1 MFNSNQFSRV
11 LSKAPETTQVLG
23 SIEPPHTTRAFGITQ
38 APRNTQD
45 PLTTQRTATTQ
56 TPQTTQEQ
64 LNTLAL
70 VTTQAPGTTQDPLT
84 TQTPVTTQA
93 PQTTQDPL
101 NTQTPVTTQ
110 TPGTTQEPLNTQMP
124 VTTQAPQTVRSPEIQ
139 LTLYIGQ
146 NKTIFCPVSIYRRA
160 IIKWLYNSGKKDLPD
175 GVVPDGINSLRI
187 TSVNKSH
194 EGNFTCVRQ
203 TNSFNFGSAV
213 HFVLQVIYPETC
225 SRVKA
230 NISDASDLYI
240 IDPDGPGGKASSFQ
254 AYCNMTDKEGAGVTV
269 ISHDSETRTHVDGCD
284 PHGCYKRDLT
294 YTGVLITQLEALTDV
309 SARCEQF
316 ISYECFNSR
325 LLEGGKA
332 WWVSR
337 DGRKMDYWGGT
348 TEKRQC
354 GCALTDSCAHQD
366 KKCNC
371 DYRDNTWH
379 EDSGLLTEKAFL
391 PVSQLRFGDTG
402 KDISEGYHTLGKLK
416 CYEMSTS
423 HHQ

>member
-1 MFNSNQFSRV
+1 M
-11 LSKAPETTQVLG
+11 LG
-23 SIEPPHTTRAFGITQ
+23 SIEPPHTARPFDITQ
-38 APRNTQD
+38 APQNPQD
-45 PLTTQRTATTQ
+45 PLTTQTTATTQ
-56 TPQTTQEQ
+56 TPQ
-64 LNTLAL
+64 
-70 VTTQAPGTTQDPLT
+70 TTQDPLT

-93 PQTTQDPL
+93 PQTTQEPL
-101 NTQTPVTTQ
+101 NTQ
-110 TPGTTQEPLNTQMP
+110 TPGTTQEPLNTLMP

-139 LTLYIGQ
+139 QTLYIGQ
-146 NKTIFCPVSIYRRA
+146 NKTIFCPVSIYRHA
-160 IIKWLYNSGKKDLPD
+160 IIKWLYNNGKKDLPD

-194 EGNFTCVRQ
+194 EGTFTCVGQ
-203 TNSFNFGSAV
+203 TNSSNFGSAA
-213 HFVLQVIYPETC
+213 HIVLQVIYPETC

-230 NISDASDLYI
+230 NISDASDWYV
-240 IDPDGPGGKASSFQ
+240 IDPDGPGGNASFQ

-269 ISHDSETRTHVDGCD
+269 ISHDSENRTHVDGCD
-284 PHGCYKRDLT
+284 PLGCYKRDVT
-294 YTGVLITQLEALTDV
+294 YTGVLITQLEALTNV

-316 ISYECFNSR
+316 ISYECLNSK
-325 LLEGGKA
+325 LLDGGKA

-337 DGRKMDYWGGT
+337 DGAKMEYWGGT
-348 TEKRQC
+348 TVKRHC
-354 GCALTDSCAHQD
+354 SCALTDSCAKQD

-371 DYRDNTWH
+371 DHRDNTWH

-416 CYEMSTS
+416 CYGMSTS

>member
-1 MFNSNQFSRV
+1 M
-11 LSKAPETTQVLG
+11 LG

-38 APRNTQD
+38 APQNHQD
-45 PLTTQRTATTQ
+45 PLTTQTPGTTQAPQATQEPLNTQ
-56 TPQTTQEQ
+56 TP
-64 LNTLAL
+64 
-70 VTTQAPGTTQDPLT
+70 VTTQSPGTTQDPLT
-84 TQTPVTTQA
+84 TKTPVTTQA
-93 PQTTQDPL
+93 PQTTQ
-101 NTQTPVTTQ
+101 
-110 TPGTTQEPLNTQMP
+110 EPLNTQMP
-124 VTTQAPQTVRSPEIQ
+124 VITQAPQSVEGPEIQ

-146 NKTIFCPVSIYRRA
+146 NKTIFCPVSNF
-160 IIKWLYNSGKKDLPD
+160 KWLYNNGKKDLPD

-194 EGNFTCVRQ
+194 EGTFTCVGQ
-203 TNSFNFGSAV
+203 TNSSNFGSAA
-213 HFVLQVIYPETC
+213 HIVLQVIYPETC

-230 NISDASDLYI
+230 NISDASDWYI
-240 IDPDGPGGKASSFQ
+240 IDPDGPGGKAPFQ

-269 ISHDSETRTHVDGCD
+269 VSHDSENRTHVDGCD
-284 PHGCYKRDLT
+284 PQGCYKRDVS
-294 YTGVLITQLEALTDV
+294 YTGVLITQLDALTDV

-354 GCALTDSCAHQD
+354 SCALTDSCAHRD

-416 CYEMSTS
+416 CYGMSTS

>member
-1 MFNSNQFSRV
+1 M
-11 LSKAPETTQVLG
+11 LG
-23 SIEPPHTTRAFGITQ
+23 SIEPPHTTRPFGITQ
-38 APRNTQD
+38 ASPNTQD
-45 PLTTQRTATTQ
+45 PLTTQITATTQ
-56 TPQTTQEQ
+56 KPQTTQEQ
-64 LNTLAL
+64 LNTQTP

-93 PQTTQDPL
+93 PQTAQEPL

-124 VTTQAPQTVRSPEIQ
+124 VTTQAPQSVRSPEIQ
-139 LTLYIGQ
+139 QTLYIGQ
-146 NKTIFCPVSIYRRA
+146 NKTIFCPVSIYGHA
-160 IIKWLYNSGKKDLPD
+160 IIKWLYNSVKKYLPD

-194 EGNFTCVRQ
+194 EGTFTCVRQ
-203 TNSFNFGSAV
+203 TSSSNFGSAV
-213 HFVLQVIYPETC
+213 HIVLQVIYPETC

-230 NISDASDLYI
+230 NISDASDWYV
-240 IDPDGPGGKASSFQ
+240 IDPDGPGGKASFQ
-254 AYCNMTDKEGAGVTV
+254 AYCNMTDREGAGVTV
-269 ISHDSETRTHVDGCD
+269 ISHDSENRTHVVGCD
-284 PHGCYKRDLT
+284 PHGCYKRDVT

-316 ISYECFNSR
+316 ISYECLNSK

-337 DGRKMDYWGGT
+337 DGRKMEYWGGT
-348 TEKRQC
+348 TERRQC
-354 GCALTDSCAHQD
+354 SCALTDSCAKPD

-416 CYEMSTS
+416 CYVMSTS

>member
-1 MFNSNQFSRV
+1 
-11 LSKAPETTQVLG
+11 
-23 SIEPPHTTRAFGITQ
+23 
-38 APRNTQD
+38 
-45 PLTTQRTATTQ
+45 
-56 TPQTTQEQ
+56 
-64 LNTLAL
+64 
-70 VTTQAPGTTQDPLT
+70 
-84 TQTPVTTQA
+84 
-93 PQTTQDPL
+93 
-101 NTQTPVTTQ
+101 
-110 TPGTTQEPLNTQMP
+110 
-124 VTTQAPQTVRSPEIQ
+124 
-139 LTLYIGQ
+139 
-146 NKTIFCPVSIYRRA
+146 
-160 IIKWLYNSGKKDLPD
+160 
-175 GVVPDGINSLRI
+175 
-187 TSVNKSH
+187 
-194 EGNFTCVRQ
+194 
-203 TNSFNFGSAV
+203 
-213 HFVLQVIYPETC
+213 
-225 SRVKA
+225 
-230 NISDASDLYI
+230 
-240 IDPDGPGGKASSFQ
+240 
-254 AYCNMTDKEGAGVTV
+254 MTDKEGAGVTV
-269 ISHDSETRTHVDGCD
+269 VSHDSENSTHVDSCD
-284 PHGCYKRDLT
+284 PHGCYKRDVS
-294 YTGVLITQLEALTDV
+294 YTGVLITQLDALTDV

-416 CYEMSTS
+416 CYGMSTS

>member
-1 MFNSNQFSRV
+1 M
-11 LSKAPETTQVLG
+11 LG
-23 SIEPPHTTRAFGITQ
+23 SIEPPHTARPFDITQ
-38 APRNTQD
+38 APQNPQD
-45 PLTTQRTATTQ
+45 PLTTQTTATTQ
-56 TPQTTQEQ
+56 TPQ
-64 LNTLAL
+64 
-70 VTTQAPGTTQDPLT
+70 TTQDPLT

-93 PQTTQDPL
+93 PQTTQEPL
-101 NTQTPVTTQ
+101 NTQ
-110 TPGTTQEPLNTQMP
+110 TPGTTQEPLNTLMP

-139 LTLYIGQ
+139 QTLYIGQ
-146 NKTIFCPVSIYRRA
+146 NKTIFCPVSIYRHA
-160 IIKWLYNSGKKDLPD
+160 IIKWLYNNGKKDLPD

-194 EGNFTCVRQ
+194 EGTFTCVGQ
-203 TNSFNFGSAV
+203 TNSSNFGSAA
-213 HFVLQVIYPETC
+213 HIVLQVIYPETC

-230 NISDASDLYI
+230 NISDASDWYV
-240 IDPDGPGGKASSFQ
+240 IDPDGPGGNASFQ

-269 ISHDSETRTHVDGCD
+269 ISHDSENRTHVDGCD
-284 PHGCYKRDLT
+284 PPGCYKRDVT
-294 YTGVLITQLEALTDV
+294 YTGVLITQLEALTYV

-316 ISYECFNSR
+316 ISYECLNSK
-325 LLEGGKA
+325 LLDGGKA

-337 DGRKMDYWGGT
+337 DGRKMEYWGGT
-348 TEKRQC
+348 TVKRHC
-354 GCALTDSCAHQD
+354 SCALTDSCAKQD

-371 DYRDNTWH
+371 DHRDNTWH

-416 CYEMSTS
+416 CYGMSTS

>member
-1 MFNSNQFSRV
+1 M
-11 LSKAPETTQVLG
+11 
-23 SIEPPHTTRAFGITQ
+23 
-38 APRNTQD
+38 
-45 PLTTQRTATTQ
+45 
-56 TPQTTQEQ
+56 
-64 LNTLAL
+64 
-70 VTTQAPGTTQDPLT
+70 
-84 TQTPVTTQA
+84 TTQA
-93 PQTTQDPL
+93 PQTTQEPL

-110 TPGTTQEPLNTQMP
+110 TPGNTQEPLNTQMP

-139 LTLYIGQ
+139 QTLYIGQ
-146 NKTIFCPVSIYRRA
+146 NKTIFCPVSIYRHA
-160 IIKWLYNSGKKDLPD
+160 IIKWLYNNGKKDLPD

-194 EGNFTCVRQ
+194 EGTFTCVGQ
-203 TNSFNFGSAV
+203 TNTSNFRSAA
-213 HFVLQVIYPETC
+213 HIVLQVIHPETC

-230 NISDASDLYI
+230 NISDASDWYV
-240 IDPDGPGGKASSFQ
+240 IDPDGPGGNASFQ

-269 ISHDSETRTHVDGCD
+269 ISHDSENRTHVDGCD
-284 PHGCYKRDLT
+284 PHGCYKRDVT
-294 YTGVLITQLEALTDV
+294 YTGVLITQLEALTNV

-316 ISYECFNSR
+316 ISYECLNSK
-325 LLEGGKA
+325 LLDGGKA

-337 DGRKMDYWGGT
+337 DGRKMEYWGGT

-354 GCALTDSCAHQD
+354 SCALTDSCPKAD

-416 CYEMSTS
+416 CYGM
-423 HHQ
+423 